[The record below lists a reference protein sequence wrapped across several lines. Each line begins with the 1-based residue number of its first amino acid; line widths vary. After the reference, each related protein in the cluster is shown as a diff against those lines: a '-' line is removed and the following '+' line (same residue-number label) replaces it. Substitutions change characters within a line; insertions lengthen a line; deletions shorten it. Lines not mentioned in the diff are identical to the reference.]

1 MRQHSGALAPK
12 RSKRMTRRTFPPE
25 AAKSSSG
32 PRDYIGESSK
42 WLMYWQCRSGLPA
55 YSAACNT
62 KLSSQSRK
70 AGVIKICTPRKY
82 GHPGVTIF
90 T

>member
-1 MRQHSGALAPK
+1 MCQHSGAFAPK
-12 RSKRMTRRTFPPE
+12 RNKQMTRRTFPPE

-62 KLSSQSRK
+62 KLSSQSRE
-70 AGVIKICTPRKY
+70 GWLVRLESINVVGFI
-82 GHPGVTIF
+82 
-90 T
+90 